1 MRRVVITTPENIEVA
16 YRLAGPGSRVVA
28 AFIDYFIQGLLYL
41 LIILALAGM
50 DDPLQ
55 YLESQ
60 NSYAVAIALLIA
72 ALINYGYFTVL
83 EMTMDGR
90 TLGKKLLGLK
100 TIRKNGQPIDIKH
113 SLIRNLFK
121 IFIDNYMIGIVM
133 MFFRADESRLGDI
146 LSSTMVIEEEKENLH
161 LTDAMLPE
169 NVKKHLTEEDK
180 TLLLTY
186 MQEKEGVMVEGE
198 RLREKI
204 QTYFR
209 NKYEGVD
216 EEMNRW
222 IENRLNQ

>member
-16 YRLAGPGSRVVA
+16 YRPAGPGSRVVA

-41 LIILALAGM
+41 LILLLLAGM
-50 DDPLQ
+50 HDPVA

-60 NSYAVAIALLIA
+60 SSYTVAIALLIVSF
-72 ALINYGYFTVL
+72 INYGYFTLL

-90 TLGKKLLGLK
+90 TFGKKLLGLK

-121 IFIDNYMIGIVM
+121 IFLDNYMIGILM
-133 MFFRADESRLGDI
+133 MLFREDESRLGDI

-161 LTDAMLPE
+161 FTDAMLPE
-169 NVKKHLTEEDK
+169 NVRKYLDEEDM

-186 MQEKEGVMVEGE
+186 MQEKNEVMVEGE
-198 RLREKI
+198 KLKEKI
-204 QTYFR
+204 QAYFT
-209 NKYEGVD
+209 NKYEGID
-216 EEMNRW
+216 EEGVRW
-222 IENRLNQ
+222 IENELNR